1 MLLAKHGYTFGS
13 DNIRFEGVMNFDGN
27 RFIRETIN
35 GNSGIIYHLGY
46 NGVIENLEFDLKV
59 KLNAGQ
65 SLRGGIVAFN
75 HGVIRNV
82 RLNLLEC
89 TEENQTW
96 DEFLMV
102 RNNFGTI
109 ENFII
114 NYEAPLY
121 VYRSGSPIYVNYGTI
136 KNGYIYGKNVQIID
150 GQTNYVGAAVLTRQN
165 EENGV
170 IENVFSLVNIDSGDG
185 KTRGLFVLNNTGN
198 ASVKNVYSVADS
210 NGMVNLSYGPNVY
223 NKASKKVYNNYY
235 FSDKIF
241 TSELETK
248 GNKLSL
254 WDAEFQNQLINS
266 DKAFVVDELVNQGY
280 YPHLNMP
287 DCMSSQ
293 EYIELPEVVDSDLP
307 DILSTKVLE
316 QGTNTVKVEFSV
328 NNQSAETIANIQI
341 ENINVDILSQEYSN
355 GKSKVI
361 AELNNPTICVSNYN
375 VLSISTKGAFGSSYT
390 RPYEKGERVINV
402 DLYKEVWNI
411 NDWKSIN
418 DSPTENYML
427 MEDLDF
433 VNEGNTIRLEN
444 VHGIINGNDHKI
456 SNITLKDISLILN
469 FYGTLENL
477 YVYNFKQETLLG
489 GGLITN
495 ANTNTLIDNV
505 HVTNSSIMVTGSG
518 RFGGLARN
526 AVNCVIKNSSVT
538 NLNINVSKEQDELYI
553 GGIVGSVNSVSLENC
568 YVQGLKINDAR
579 GVNSGIGGIL
589 GYAEG
594 TNMITNCYTEGSIIS
609 KNRNVGGIAGNV
621 IYTVN
626 IQNCYSKVNISTT
639 NNNSAGIAGVYL
651 GTDANTISNN
661 ISIGSIYT
669 TSGIDALNRIIGNND
684 ATSSNNYAY
693 EKQLLNGYVR
703 VDEKGA
709 TLLNKEEILNL
720 DLGASY
726 NYDKKEEGILPKL
739 YNTEGTKILPNQ
751 KDILVD
757 EDAVSGAT
765 GFEIENIEATKPN
778 TTEAEITVKIKN
790 PNEVE
795 ITGIEIEDMSV
806 TEITR
811 NVTQSGITSITVRAI
826 PIRYY
831 DSYKLTGIK
840 YKTDAIQEEQTKEA
854 EAEISVQFYKEIYT
868 FEDWQSIEEG
878 TYQNYR
884 LMADIDFSGK
894 TNIKNNVT
902 VNRLEAENNI
912 YTLKNIELSYNTA
925 NTGLINNIKESIK
938 NIGFE
943 NIKLRNTSSSG
954 NYFGIIASNNGNIEN
969 LKFKDITIE
978 ASKLNYVGIIGSQ
991 IRGSVENV
999 NCENVTVEGYGR
1011 VGGFIG
1017 SISVSENTFLK
1028 NIRGTILNISGR
1040 RILCWW
1046 IIRF

>member
-1 MLLAKHGYTFGS
+1 MLIVKCGYTFGY
-13 DNIRFEGVMNFDGN
+13 DNLRFEGAINF
-27 RFIRETIN
+27 N
-35 GNSGIIYHLGY
+35 GNQYIIEATNIKNGIVYNLGY
-46 NGVIENLEFDLKV
+46 NGVIENLEIDLKL
-59 KLNAGQ
+59 KLGAGL
-65 SLRGGIVAFN
+65 SLRGGIAFTN
-75 HGVIRNV
+75 YGVIRNV
-82 RLNLLEC
+82 RINLLEC
-89 TEENQTW
+89 TEKNQTW

-102 RNNFGTI
+102 TYNYGTI

-114 NYEAPLY
+114 NYKEPLY
-121 VYRSGSPIYVNYGTI
+121 VYRSGSPVYDNHGIM

-165 EENGV
+165 AENGIV
-170 IENVFSLVNIDSGDG
+170 ENVFSLVNIDSGDG
-185 KTRGLFVLNNTGN
+185 KARGLFVLNNIGN
-198 ASVKNVYSVADS
+198 ASVKNVYSVAES
-210 NGMVNLSYGPNVY
+210 NGLVDLSYGPNVY
-223 NKASKKVYNNYY
+223 NKASKKIYNNYY

-254 WDAEFQNQLINS
+254 WDAQFQNQLINS
-266 DKAFVVDELVNQGY
+266 SKAFIVDELVNQGY

-287 DCMSSQ
+287 DCMSAQ

-328 NNQSAETIANIQI
+328 NNPSAETIANIQI

-361 AELNNPTICVSNYN
+361 AELNNPTICVSSYD

-390 RPYEKGERVINV
+390 RPYEEGERVINV

-411 NDWKSIN
+411 NDWKEIN
-418 DSPTENYML
+418 NSPTENYML
-427 MEDLDF
+427 MEDLNF
-433 VNEGNTIRLEN
+433 INEGNTIRLET
-444 VHGIINGNDHKI
+444 VHGIINGNDHTI

-469 FYGTLENL
+469 CYGTLENL
-477 YVYNFKQETLLG
+477 YVYNFKQETLSS

-495 ANTNTLIDNV
+495 ASTNTLIDNV
-505 HVTNSSIMVTGSG
+505 HVTNSSIVVTGSG

-526 AVNCVIKNSSVT
+526 AANSVIRNSSVT

-568 YVQGLKINDAR
+568 YVQGLRIDDAR
-579 GVNSGIGGIL
+579 GVNAGIGGIL

-594 TNMITNCYTEGSIIS
+594 TNKVINCYTEGSILS
-609 KNRNVGGIAGNV
+609 KNGNVGGIAGNV

-639 NNNSAGIAGVYL
+639 NNNIAGIAGVYL
-651 GTDANTISNN
+651 GTDASTISNN
-661 ISIGSIYT
+661 ISMGSIYA

-684 ATSSNNYAY
+684 ATSNNNYAY

-703 VDEKGA
+703 ADEKGA
-709 TLLNKEEILNL
+709 TLLDKEEILNL

-739 YNTEGTKILPNQ
+739 YNTEGTEILPNQ
-751 KDILVD
+751 KDILID
-757 EDAVSGAT
+757 ENTVSGAT
-765 GFEIENIEATKPN
+765 RLEIENIEATKPN
-778 TTEAEITVKIKN
+778 TTEANITVRINN
-790 PNEVE
+790 PQELE
-795 ITGIEIEDMSV
+795 ITGLEIEDMSINA
-806 TEITR
+806 ITR
-811 NVTQSGITSITVRAI
+811 NVTQSGVTSITVRAT

-840 YKTDAIQEEQTKEA
+840 YKTSDMQKEQTKEA

-868 FEDWQSIEEG
+868 YEDWQSIEEG

-894 TNIKNNVT
+894 TNIKNNIT
-902 VNRLEAENNI
+902 INRLEAENNI
-912 YTLKNIELSYNTA
+912 YTLKNIELTYNTA

-943 NIKLRNTSSSG
+943 NITLTNTSSSG
-954 NYFGIIASNNGNIEN
+954 NYFGVIASNNGNIEN
-969 LKFKDITIE
+969 LNFKNITIK
-978 ASKLNYVGIIGSQ
+978 ASKLNYVGMIGSQ

-999 NCENVTVEGYGR
+999 NCENVTVQGYGR
-1011 VGGFIG
+1011 VGGLIG

-1028 NIRGTILNISGR
+1028 NISGNNLNINGR
-1040 RILCWW
+1040 RLLCWW
-1046 IIRF
+1046 IIRV